1 MAKNEEED
9 PGIAAATVEGLA
21 FKMQRRVLRL
31 LTSGI
36 NPPFPPWT
44 IKGGRMVRVSGGRR
58 EAGAEEAGQRRC
70 LSVPTNSRR
79 MKDHNSGD
87 AL

>member
-1 MAKNEEED
+1 MANNEGED

-21 FKMQRRVLRL
+21 FSRQRRVLRF
-31 LTSGI
+31 LTSDI

-70 LSVPTNSRR
+70 LSVPANGRK

-87 AL
+87 AF